1 MPVRLAALLS
11 ALLLAVL
18 APFAVAGPADATS
31 QGTWDR
37 VAHCESGGRW
47 HIATGNGYYGGLQF
61 SPGTWRAFGG
71 RAYAALAHRA
81 TRTQQIRIAE
91 RVLRAQGW
99 TAWPACSRRVGLR

>member
-1 MPVRLAALLS
+1 MPVRIAAFLS

-18 APFAVAGPADATS
+18 APFAVAAPADAAA

-37 VAHCESGGRW
+37 LAHCESGGRW

-81 TRTQQIRIAE
+81 TRMQQIRIAE